1 MASFT
6 DIIPQFNPYVQ
17 QLPVEAMVQVGMEKQ
32 KRYDEGI
39 QKIQSQIDNIAG
51 LDVVRDVDK
60 AYLQSKLNELGNNLK
75 SVAAGDFSNFQLVN
89 SVGGMANQIVKDPNI
104 VNALS
109 STKTYRKGLED
120 MAALNKE
127 GKGSSSNDWDFKDRA
142 SKWLNSSDLG
152 ASFSGTYNPYTNYKK
167 NSLEVIKGLTKNKN
181 ITEDAFDYDSNGN
194 MVIKDAILRTE
205 LAGIS
210 PEQIQQALLAGLTPN
225 DWKQMEIDG
234 RYNYAN
240 VDDQG
245 FANSVNTSYKSKYN
259 AFAEQRTILENAKSS
274 TSSAVEKVALDKKI
288 KDIDKILTNITS
300 EYNSVSKTFSQGD
313 VESAKA
319 RLFTSNFMN
328 GFSNAFS
335 FTETSQEYK
344 TSPFVQNEQWR
355 QTKEQDWK
363 KFILGYNLDLENLKI
378 RKAELGEKKE
388 ENRLKRLEVEGYGG
402 LPGPVDPSTLP
413 DLVLND
419 VVAQTEAYRE
429 DVAKSDNDFMKS
441 RGKDQAWLDQQRQAY
456 LKSPNGVSVL
466 VKQHFDQTE
475 AKRRMADE
483 NQIMVNQINAE
494 ADRRYGTTDNLIPKN
509 AQSIVYRDGK
519 GTTYTYA
526 AKDFV
531 DFNTKKNRYATYT
544 TTPIR
549 PGSDSGGEL
558 VVKYDDAK
566 AKQELSAKEYVL
578 YEADKRAWYASK
590 GQVKL
595 GSADK
600 ALYDNM
606 EKWNS
611 TVNRKYQSVLVEKN
625 KFVAQEVK
633 DRVLAAQGVSYPI
646 STTNKAQKESL
657 ASLFGKVADL
667 AESQKGAIAESPS
680 LDVDV
685 LRKISE
691 SGDAEG
697 SITIIEGTEF
707 TKPMYQITA
716 RGKDGTTTFNMTEE
730 QKFAV
735 FGDRYEPSQAAR
747 AFRPYQSMMRKYSE
761 IDPKTGQRSLYMS
774 TNPVKGDITFQ
785 NSSLNSAD
793 FPNVKSYGVTG
804 AIVTQDG
811 GKTYS
816 LRFNFYDPIKGK
828 YIHDVEYPR
837 ILNEEEVAAAMVQ
850 ITDAEV
856 YQLLNDK
863 KATRNDLQILQRA
876 SKKPL

>member
-89 SVGGMANQIVKDPNI
+89 SVGGMANQIIKDPNI

-109 STKTYRKGLED
+109 STKAYRKGLED

-127 GKGSSSNDWDFKDRA
+127 GKGSISNDWDFKSRA
-142 SKWLNSSDLG
+142 SKWLNSSNLDE
-152 ASFSGTYNPYTNYKK
+152 SFSGTYNPYTNYKK
-167 NSLEVIKGLTKNKN
+167 NALEVVKGLTKNKN
-181 ITEDAFDYDSNGN
+181 ITEDAFDFDSKGN

-210 PEQIQQALLAGLTPN
+210 PEQIQQALLVGLSPN

-234 RYNYAN
+234 RYNYAS
-240 VDDQG
+240 VDDQS
-245 FANSVNTSYKSKYN
+245 FANSVNTSYKSKYDS
-259 AFAEQRTILENAKSS
+259 FAEQRTILENAKSS
-274 TSSAVEKVALDKKI
+274 TSSAAEKVALDKKI
-288 KDIDKILTNITS
+288 KDIDKILQGITT
-300 EYNSVSKTFSQGD
+300 EYNNVSKTFSQGD

-363 KFILGYNLDLENLKI
+363 KFILGYNLDLENLAV

-402 LPGPVDPSTLP
+402 FPGPVDPSTLP
-413 DLVLND
+413 KLVLDN
-419 VVAQTEAYRE
+419 VVAQTQGYRE
-429 DVAKSDNDFMKS
+429 AIAKSDADFIKLK
-441 RGKDQAWLDQQRQAY
+441 GKDQAWLDQQRQAY
-456 LKSPNGVSVL
+456 LKSPNGVDPM
-466 VKQHFDQTE
+466 VKEHFDQTE
-475 AKRRMADE
+475 GKRRLADE
-483 NQIMVNQINAE
+483 NQTMVLQINAE
-494 ADRRYGTTDNLIPKN
+494 ADRVYGDVYKKVPAN
-509 AQSIVYRDGK
+509 APNITYNNGA
-519 GTTYTYA
+519 GTTYVYTP
-526 AKDFV
+526 KDFV
-531 DFNTKKNRYATYT
+531 DFNSKISRYKTTT
-544 TTPIR
+544 TTP
-549 PGSDSGGEL
+549 GSPTTMTGGTTTTTFNDQL
-558 VVKYDDAK
+558 AK
-566 AKQELSAKEYVL
+566 AELSPKDYTL
-578 YEADKRAWYASK
+578 Y
-590 GQVKL
+590 Q
-595 GSADK
+595 
-600 ALYDNM
+600 
-606 EKWNS
+606 
-611 TVNRKYQSVLVEKN
+611 VEKEKYYGKSSSQGN
-625 KFVAQEVK
+625 KVLSDNLSYYFKNVNTPYQNVINQKNEFVAKEVK
-633 DRVLAAQGVSYPI
+633 DRLLAAQGLSYPI
-646 STTNKAQKESL
+646 STASKLQKESL

-680 LDVDV
+680 LDVNT
-685 LRKISE
+685 LRKISQ

-716 RGKDGTTTFNMTEE
+716 RGKDGTTTFNMTAE

-735 FGDRYEPSQAAR
+735 FGDRYEPSPALK
-747 AFRPYQSMMRKYSE
+747 AFRPYQSMMQKFSE

-774 TNPVKGDITFQ
+774 TNPVKGDVTFQ
-785 NSSLNSAD
+785 NSSLNGAD
-793 FPNVKSYGVTG
+793 FPNIKSYGVTG
-804 AIVTQDG
+804 AIFTQNG
-811 GKTYS
+811 GNTYS
-816 LRFNFYDPIKGK
+816 LRLNFYDPITRK
-828 YIHDVEYPR
+828 YIDDVSYPR
-837 ILNEEEVAAAMVQ
+837 MLTEEEVAPAMLG
-850 ITDAEV
+850 ITDAWV
-856 YQLLNDK
+856 YEILNDGK
-863 KATRNDLQILQRA
+863 QATKTDLQILQRA